1 MNRQSLYFTAPG
13 CVSIVEEELS
23 PPDPGQVLVQT
34 IFSAIS
40 PGSELL
46 FYRGQHPPDISIDA
60 TIPAL
65 QAKTGYPMKYGY
77 SLVGRVIELGAAVD
91 PAWQDRLVFAFHPHE
106 SHFTTRADDL
116 IPLPQGI
123 SPEDAVFLPNME
135 TAINL
140 AMDGAP
146 LIGENVVIFGQG
158 VVGLLTAAVLARF
171 PLNRLVT
178 LDRFSNR
185 RQASIEM
192 GTHSSLDPEND
203 RQLKAILPVGADLT
217 YELSGSPA
225 ALDQA
230 IAATGYAGRVVV
242 GSWYGSKQAEIN
254 LGGYFH
260 RSRIRLMSSQVSTIS
275 PYLSARWTKGR
286 RFDVAWQ
293 MLQAIQPSRLIT
305 RSMPLQMAKTAYQLL
320 DQEPDKYIQILF
332 TYET

>member
-1 MNRQSLYFTAPG
+1 MNRRSLYFTAPG
-13 CVSIVEEELS
+13 CVSIVEGEL
-23 PPDPGQVLVQT
+23 PAPDTGQVTVQA

-40 PGSELL
+40 SGSELL
-46 FYRGQHPPDISIDA
+46 FYRGTHPQDLPIDA
-60 TIPAL
+60 SIPAL
-65 QAKTGYPMKYGY
+65 QHESSYPLKYGY
-77 SLVGRVIELGAAVD
+77 SLVGQVVELGSTVD
-91 PAWQDRLVFAFHPHE
+91 PDWQNRIVFAFHPHE
-106 SHFTTRADDL
+106 SHFNARTDDL
-116 IPLPQGI
+116 LPLPPGLSLQ
-123 SPEDAVFLPNME
+123 DAVFLPNME

-146 LIGENVVIFGQG
+146 LIGEDVVIFGQG

-171 PLNRLVT
+171 PLNSLVT

-192 GTHSSLDPEND
+192 GTHSSLDPED
-203 RQLKAILPVGADLT
+203 VQQLIAILPAGADLT

-242 GSWYGSKQAEIN
+242 GSWYGNKQAQLN
-254 LGGYFH
+254 LGGSFH

-275 PYLSARWTKGR
+275 PDLSARWTKGR